1 VHDLELWN
9 AAYDLLKKDN
19 TSSGLVLAYENII
32 SHALP
37 DSLRPGYNGNRN
49 GLSSESERR
58 TELMMMIAKSGL
70 NREVKETSQTD
81 SGDGAA
87 RDSLIQLRSMIA
99 SLLDDKPSAGIAW
112 AGFCSLTPVR
122 SNLHLIE
129 PPY

>member
-1 VHDLELWN
+1 MHDLELWN
-9 AAYDLLKKDN
+9 AAYDLLKRDN

-37 DSLRPGYNGNRN
+37 DSLRPGYNGSPN

-70 NREVKETSQTD
+70 NREIKEASQTD
-81 SGDGAA
+81 SGDDGAA
-87 RDSLIQLRSMIA
+87 RDNLIQIRLMIA

-112 AGFCSLTPVR
+112 AGFCSLTPV
-122 SNLHLIE
+122 
-129 PPY
+129 